1 MNYRQRFYDSYD
13 KSNLDLKIKNSYYHF
28 KNIQKIN
35 FRKPEYK
42 SIKAI
47 RSPRLR
53 INTQPYNNFFVMRD
67 NEVYKKIINDIRS
80 TKARP
85 KLNDFYKLKE
95 EKLKD
100 YKRQNR
106 TLEIRQLS
114 RDNINFKKRLRNQKS
129 MLRIR
134 EMDKEYK
141 TNHLKMVE
149 RSRKIKDLRNIVLP
163 PISTIVNRIKSPRR
177 YNDNNSSYSRSVSKD
192 AESLHQVRNPPQYPR
207 FNKLK

>member
-1 MNYRQRFYDSYD
+1 
-13 KSNLDLKIKNSYYHF
+13 
-28 KNIQKIN
+28 
-35 FRKPEYK
+35 
-42 SIKAI
+42 
-47 RSPRLR
+47 
-53 INTQPYNNFFVMRD
+53 MRD
-67 NEVYKKIINDIRS
+67 NEAYKKIINDIRS

-106 TLEIRQLS
+106 TLENRQLS

-149 RSRKIKDLRNIVLP
+149 RSRKIKDLRSIVLP
-163 PISTIVNRIKSPRR
+163 PISTIVKRIKSPKNSD
-177 YNDNNSSYSRSVSKD
+177 YNSSYSRSVSKD
-192 AESLHQVRNPPQYPR
+192 GESLLQGRNPPHYPR